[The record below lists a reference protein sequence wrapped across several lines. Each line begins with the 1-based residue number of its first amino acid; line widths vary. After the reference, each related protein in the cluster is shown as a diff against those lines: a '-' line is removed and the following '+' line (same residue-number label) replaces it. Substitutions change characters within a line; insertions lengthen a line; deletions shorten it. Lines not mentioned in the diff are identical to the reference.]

1 MKTVMS
7 KQRLNV
13 LKKSQSSSGSG
24 NSMAASLL
32 RRRRPTPLTTPRSGS
47 LQAALKSPSSSSSNS
62 ISPTLSLLTNVVKA
76 KSDLQWFENFAGR
89 SAMLGFF
96 TAAYFEEVTGSG
108 VFQNF
113 GAVQDD
119 NLLLFLARASAG
131 AALLLLVIWTRARLK
146 GKLPEDVSASFADF
160 SSNDGN
166 RTQICRVLDD
176 ILES

>member
-24 NSMAASLL
+24 NSMAVSL
-32 RRRRPTPLTTPRSGS
+32 RRRRRAPPTPRP

-176 ILES
+176 ILDS

>member
-32 RRRRPTPLTTPRSGS
+32 RRRRPTPHPTSRP
-47 LQAALKSPSSSSSNS
+47 LQAALKSPSSSSSNSS